1 MMVVLPFIVAV
12 FCLLGQSNSKTLPS
26 DVQLTTTNNNYMSM
40 IAGFTARF
48 QCTIYRCSWDS
59 PQIAWF
65 KDDVI
70 IFNGTEF
77 VATSGF
83 EPANIVLQ
91 RTQTPE
97 YQTQDTCV
105 TLDYTLLI
113 KNLTLDDAGKYRC
126 QLMDFPQQLDF
137 QLDVLES
144 GLKAGF
150 HENITYD
157 HTECCIEKGISPLC
171 RAMCK
176 PRDMHLDFF
185 DPTSCQTSDYK
196 NFLSCATD
204 GGRRNYIPCCRQRSV
219 PSFCFDFCSN
229 NFRMLK
235 RSHRLCLYYLPEI
248 FGCFSKQ
255 SSLYPETP
263 IHLTVSNSSGE
274 MDLCWRVPEHT
285 DTDGTTFSVHLKE
298 VPETIMH
305 GDVSL
310 VNPSGDRIDSNNRT
324 PRNAVVMVAHESVV
338 NEATDFEKIPP
349 ESVIQGPDS
358 TMCIKLNQLEKQKRY
373 VAFVQSSNDFG
384 VSDPSAPLFISIND
398 QNNSS
403 FTAPQGP

>member
-1 MMVVLPFIVAV
+1 M
-12 FCLLGQSNSKTLPS
+12 TLFYS
-26 DVQLTTTNNNYMSM
+26 VILISFYYIFGIFALNDVQLTSTNQNYMSL

-48 QCTIYRCSWDS
+48 QCSIYRCSWDPAS
-59 PQIAWF
+59 IAWF

-83 EPANIVLQ
+83 EPGNIVLQ
-91 RTQTPE
+91 RTQNPE
-97 YQTQDTCV
+97 YQTRDTCV
-105 TLDYTLLI
+105 TEDYTFLI
-113 KNLTLDDAGKYRC
+113 KNLTLGDAGKYRC
-126 QLMDFPQQLDF
+126 QLVGFPQQLDF

-185 DPTSCQTSDYK
+185 DPTSCKTDDYK
-196 NFLSCATD
+196 NFLYCATD
-204 GGRRNYIPCCRQRSV
+204 GGHRNYIPCCRQRSV

-229 NFRMLK
+229 DFRMLK

-248 FGCFSKQ
+248 FECFSKQ
-255 SSLYPETP
+255 YSLYPESP
-263 IHLTVSNSSGE
+263 KSLRLENSATG
-274 MDLCWRVPEHT
+274 MKLCWKVSDNT
-285 DTDGTTFSVHLKE
+285 QTGVTYSVHLKE
-298 VPETIMH
+298 TPEMMLS

-310 VNPSGDRIDSNNRT
+310 FVPSGEHIPSQRT
-324 PRNAVVMVAHESVV
+324 PRDTLVMVAHESVV
-338 NEATDFEKIPP
+338 NEQIDFHEI
-349 ESVIQGPDS
+349 SPDS
-358 TMCIKLNQLEKQKRY
+358 IKKGSNSDLCINLDDLKVNTRY
-373 VAFVQSSNDFG
+373 VTYVQASNDYG
-384 VSDPSAPLFISIND
+384 TSEPSKPLFIKTGPNSRNFTTLPT
-398 QNNSS
+398 QN
-403 FTAPQGP
+403 P